1 MLRLELTVHDELWPM
16 VTMTLTRESF
26 QQGRVVVQEKKMYD
40 LALGKAEE
48 MVGNQLRP
56 MIQEIVS
63 RHKSTAVR

>member
-1 MLRLELTVHDELWPM
+1 MLRLELTVHDELWPQI
-16 VTMTLTRESF
+16 TMTLTRESF
-26 QQGRVVVQEKKMYD
+26 QQGRVVQQEKKQYD

-48 MVGNQLRP
+48 MVGNHLRS